1 MGFVRAPVGVADA
14 VGEFVCGEQGVG
26 FDDPPLAVDPGRL
39 DGVEPG
45 ALTRQVA
52 GDEADALPAL
62 LDVAVVVADPVAD
75 LLADV
80 PGGVVP
86 DHQERLLAGGL
97 ELAATPVQVVDGHR
111 ADGAAVDEA
120 QPHPVGGIL
129 RGRVGAQQQAVA
141 GQRLGVRVVLGDRLF
156 DQPQP
161 VVLLD
166 PGPEAGPSQPAP
178 PDLVLEP
185 QDPGR
190 MARRQAN
197 QAVARTFFR
206 AYSGSGLVIHRLA
219 RFHRT
224 SRRRIACRIVSP
236 LTRSAVIPS
245 AKATSAAS
253 SIVQTL
259 VGWPNVRGLW
269 CSIARIC
276 SAPTAS
282 TLAWM
287 VCGRLDPR
295 VRQASSPSR
304 SNSRITLRTVWSLQ
318 PSVAAIRGTHSS
330 RALASRIW
338 QRRTTYTSFECSPTS
353 SRSRSFLVNSRTK
366 MGGLMPISLHDL
378 RPSRRPALGQH

>member
-1 MGFVRAPVGVADA
+1 MRFVGTAVGVGDAVSEFVR
-14 VGEFVCGEQGVG
+14 GEQGIG
-26 FDDPPLAVDPGRL
+26 FDDASLAVDPGGL

-45 ALTRQVA
+45 ALTRQIA

-62 LDVAVVVADPVAD
+62 LDQAVVVADPVAD

-80 PGGVVP
+80 PGGIVP
-86 DHQERLLAGGL
+86 DHEERLLAGGL
-97 ELAATPVQVVDGHR
+97 ELAAAPVQVVDGDGAHR
-111 ADGAAVDEA
+111 AAIDEA
-120 QPHPVGGIL
+120 QPHLVGGIL
-129 RGRVGAQQQAVA
+129 CGGVGAQQQAVA

-166 PGPEAGPSQPAP
+166 PGPEAGPGQPTP

-190 MARRQAN
+190 VARGQAD

-206 AYSGSGLVIHRLA
+206 AYSGSGLVIHCLA
-219 RFHRT
+219 RFQRT

-245 AKATSAAS
+245 AKATSAAN
-253 SIVQTL
+253 SIVQTP

-276 SAPTAS
+276 SAATAS
-282 TLAWM
+282 TLAWI

-304 SNSRITLRTVWSLQ
+304 SSSRITLRTVWSVH
-318 PSVAAIRGTHSS
+318 PSVAAMRGTHSP

-338 QRRTTYTSFECSPTS
+338 HRRSTYRSFACSPTS
-353 SRSRSFLVNSRTK
+353 RRSRSAFVNARTK
-366 MGGLMPISLHDL
+366 IGGLI
-378 RPSRRPALGQH
+378 PSRVHDRHLSQGPALGQR

>member
-120 QPHPVGGIL
+120 QPHPVGGVL

-141 GQRLGVRVVLGDRLF
+141 GRRLRVRVVLRDRLF
-156 DQPQP
+156 DQPRSGI
-161 VVLLD
+161 LLD
-166 PGPEAGPSQPAP
+166 PGAEAGSGQTTP
-178 PDLVLEP
+178 PDLIP
-185 QDPGR
+185 DAQGPGR
-190 MARRQAN
+190 MARSQAD
-197 QAVARTFFR
+197 QAVARTFLR
-206 AYSGSGLVIHRLA
+206 AYSGSGLVIHPLA
-219 RFHRT
+219 RFQRT
-224 SRRRIACRIVSP
+224 PRRRMARRIVSS
-236 LTRSAVIPS
+236 LTRSAVMPS
-245 AKATSAAS
+245 AKLTSATKS
-253 SIVQTL
+253 SVQTL
-259 VGWPNVRGLW
+259 VGLPNVLGLW
-269 CSIARIC
+269 
-276 SAPTAS
+276 
-282 TLAWM
+282 W
-287 VCGRLDPR
+287 
-295 VRQASSPSR
+295 
-304 SNSRITLRTVWSLQ
+304 
-318 PSVAAIRGTHSS
+318 
-330 RALASRIW
+330 
-338 QRRTTYTSFECSPTS
+338 
-353 SRSRSFLVNSRTK
+353 
-366 MGGLMPISLHDL
+366 
-378 RPSRRPALGQH
+378 